1 MRRPDLRGLL
11 ERVKELI
18 PSPPQPDSEDDSPG
32 LTDRMKE
39 HLLPVADRM
48 IGFFPNLQRD
58 LIQAEMDDRE
68 DVEYLAESIAQ
79 SLSLA
84 IMISVAMVSI
94 AIIFSNYMF
103 LQYLPIIAPVAL
115 IFGTFTFSKRPSVQA
130 KKRTRKLEKELP
142 YALRHILIEVD
153 AGISLYQAMVSVSDG
168 YGEASN
174 EFKKIVNEINAGTS
188 EVTALENAILRNP
201 SQEYRRALWQIINAL
216 KSGTDVSTTLENLV
230 DSIMEKQIL
239 SVEEYGK
246 ELNPYTLMYMMVAV
260 IMPSLGVTFIMI
272 LSTFTGMN
280 LGNNVFY
287 GILIGL
293 VLFQLMFIN
302 LVKSKRPAVKA

>member
-1 MRRPDLRGLL
+1 LL
-11 ERVKELI
+11 
-18 PSPPQPDSEDDSPG
+18 
-32 LTDRMKE
+32 
-39 HLLPVADRM
+39 H
-48 IGFFPNLQRD
+48 
-58 LIQAEMDDRE
+58 
-68 DVEYLAESIAQ
+68 
-79 SLSLA
+79 
-84 IMISVAMVSI
+84 
-94 AIIFSNYMF
+94 
-103 LQYLPIIAPVAL
+103 YLPLIAPVAL
-115 IFGTFTFSKRPSVQA
+115 IFGTFTFAKRPSVQA
-130 KKRTRKLEKELP
+130 KKRTRQLEKELP

-188 EVTALENAILRNP
+188 EVAALENAILRNP

>member
-1 MRRPDLRGLL
+1 MRRPDLGGLV
-11 ERVKELI
+11 ERLKGLI
-18 PSPPQPDSEDDSPG
+18 PSPPQPDEDDDSPTM
-32 LTDRMKE
+32 TDRIKE
-39 HLLPVADRM
+39 RLLPVAGGL
-48 IGFFPNLQRD
+48 IQFFPNLQRD

-79 SLSLA
+79 SLSLTV
-84 IMISVAMVSI
+84 MIVVAVVSI
-94 AIIFSNYMF
+94 AVIFENYMF
-103 LQYLPIIAPVAL
+103 LQYLPLIAPVAL
-115 IFGTFTFSKRPSVQA
+115 IFGTFTFSKRPAVQA
-130 KKRTRKLEKELP
+130 KKRTRELEKELP

-174 EFKKIVNEINAGTS
+174 EFQKIVNEINAGTS

-272 LSTFTGMN
+272 LSTFTGMS
-280 LGNNVFY
+280 LGNNIFY

>member
-1 MRRPDLRGLL
+1 MRRPDLGGLV
-11 ERVKELI
+11 ERLKGLI
-18 PSPPQPDSEDDSPG
+18 PSPPQSDEDDGP
-32 LTDRMKE
+32 TMNDRIKE
-39 HLLPVADRM
+39 RLLPVAGGL
-48 IGFFPNLQRD
+48 IQFFPNLQRD

-79 SLSLA
+79 SLSLTV
-84 IMISVAMVSI
+84 MIVVAVVSI
-94 AIIFSNYMF
+94 AVIFENYMF
-103 LQYLPIIAPVAL
+103 LQYLPLIAPVAL
-115 IFGTFTFSKRPSVQA
+115 IFGTFTFSKRPAVQA
-130 KKRTRKLEKELP
+130 KKRTRELEKELP

-153 AGISLYQAMVSVSDG
+153 AGISLYQAMVSVSNG

-174 EFKKIVNEINAGTS
+174 EFQKIVNEINAGTS

-272 LSTFTGMN
+272 LSTFTGMD
-280 LGNNVFY
+280 LGNNIFY